1 MTFCID
7 DKKVT
12 LALINMHGFMT
23 EIFCKLVVLLLC
35 FKMLCCTREVSD
47 YWPVEQEAFMF
58 FMMDYY
64 RFE

>member
-23 EIFCKLVVLLLC
+23 EIFLQASSFIVV
-35 FKMLCCTREVSD
+35 FQDVMLHSGS
-47 YWPVEQEAFMF
+47 Q
-58 FMMDYY
+58 
-64 RFE
+64 